1 MTEIIFWGFILFQV
15 VKFIEFKFMDETLL
29 IASKNDALIKKIVCF
44 KEAWHVEMLKIYGL
58 NIHLICR

>member
-15 VKFIEFKFMDETLL
+15 VKFTEFKYMYETLL
-29 IASKNDALIKKIVCF
+29 IASKNYALIKKIVCF
-44 KEAWHVEMLKIYGL
+44 NEVWHVEMLKIYGL